1 MNFTHLLIL
10 PVFVLV
16 FCVLSVTSAFAQE
29 EVNDPLKKP
38 AVWEKLVKAPANR
51 ALWAEYFGKPLEKLS
66 YEENEKLSLW
76 SQVLTLRSIMAEEVV
91 IESTGDDDE
100 EPVESDVAYGADG
113 KEVIVMDQADFD
125 NLAQMVMSE
134 KQEVAELKTNIHENF
149 VILEDLFRDIFKE
162 HGKEYVS
169 YDEAHPDGKF
179 PIVRWVE
186 QTEKKI
192 QEMKNA
198 RLKEISSRVKIR
210 GSSN

>member
-1 MNFTHLLIL
+1 M
-10 PVFVLV
+10 
-16 FCVLSVTSAFAQE
+16 LSITVAFGQE
-29 EVNDPLKKP
+29 EINDPLKKP
-38 AVWEKLVKAPANR
+38 AIWGKLVKEPSNR
-51 ALWAEYFGKPLEKLS
+51 TLWAEYFGKPLEKLS

-91 IESTGDDDE
+91 IESTEDEE

-125 NLAQMVMSE
+125 NLAQMVMAE
-134 KQEVAELKTNIHENF
+134 KQEVAELKSNIHENF
-149 VILEDLFRDIFKE
+149 VILEDLFRDIFEE
-162 HGKEYVS
+162 HGVEYVS

-179 PIVRWVE
+179 PVIRWVE

-192 QEMKNA
+192 QELKDK
-198 RLKEISSRVKIR
+198 RLKEISSRIKIR

>member
-10 PVFVLV
+10 PLFVLAL
-16 FCVLSVTSAFAQE
+16 CICSVTSAFSQE

-38 AVWEKLVKAPANR
+38 AIWEKLVKEPSNR
-51 ALWAEYFGKPLEKLS
+51 GLWAKYFGKPLEKLS

-91 IESTGDDDE
+91 IESSDDE
-100 EPVESDVAYGADG
+100 EAPVESDVAYGADG
-113 KEVIVMDQADFD
+113 KEVIVMDQTDFD
-125 NLAQMVMSE
+125 NLTQMVMSE
-134 KQEVAELKTNIHENF
+134 QEEVAELKANIYENF

-162 HGKEYVS
+162 HDQKYVS
-169 YDEAHPDGKF
+169 YDEAHPNGEF

-186 QTEKKI
+186 ETEKKI

-198 RLKEISSRVKIR
+198 RLKEISSRIKIR